1 MDLAQEIFE
10 GFPKHHLIAETTLC
24 PEFSRWGASTGYG
37 KQMIIKIAASA
48 LAQADFML
56 TLDADILCIRPFDPG
71 VLLVGGRAP
80 LQLVDRTLHRE
91 WWLASAELLQA
102 DTNMIEP
109 GMSVTPAIL
118 SKEIC
123 RGLIGEIQSSTDENW
138 VDFLLGCHEKRWTEY
153 TLYHLYAEKRQLLR
167 KYHTLPNEEGFRRIF
182 TEQDCIW
189 DKMRITSWDPSPSLC
204 DLSRGF
210 FLVLQSNNE
219 IPLDEY
225 QKMLATSLRSKGG
238 PQWLLDQ
245 AGEWSAAQPLGASQ
259 QEEKDMEYTDFIT
272 KYDSEYAGRLD
283 RRADGFRTIFGLLEA
298 RPQRN
303 YQILET
309 GCVRGVDNWIGD
321 GQSTVLFNSFLN
333 FYDGLLISVDLSP
346 DAIAVARRITSKKSH
361 FVCSDS
367 IRFLRDLNKLAGNGL
382 KLDLVYLNS
391 FDVDFDNA
399 EPSAFHHIEELL
411 SLGAASKGAILA
423 IDDNLLVNGTWVGK
437 GALVDKYLS
446 DIGIQAIYRGY
457 QFVWQ
462 I

>member
-1 MDLAQEIFE
+1 M
-10 GFPKHHLIAETTLC
+10 
-24 PEFSRWGASTGYG
+24 
-37 KQMIIKIAASA
+37 
-48 LAQADFML
+48 
-56 TLDADILCIRPFDPG
+56 
-71 VLLVGGRAP
+71 
-80 LQLVDRTLHRE
+80 
-91 WWLASAELLQA
+91 
-102 DTNMIEP
+102 
-109 GMSVTPAIL
+109 
-118 SKEIC
+118 
-123 RGLIGEIQSSTDENW
+123 
-138 VDFLLGCHEKRWTEY
+138 
-153 TLYHLYAEKRQLLR
+153 
-167 KYHTLPNEEGFRRIF
+167 
-182 TEQDCIW
+182 
-189 DKMRITSWDPSPSLC
+189 
-204 DLSRGF
+204 
-210 FLVLQSNNE
+210 
-219 IPLDEY
+219 
-225 QKMLATSLRSKGG
+225 
-238 PQWLLDQ
+238 
-245 AGEWSAAQPLGASQ
+245 
-259 QEEKDMEYTDFIT
+259 
-272 KYDSEYAGRLD
+272 
-283 RRADGFRTIFGLLEA
+283 LEA

-382 KLDLVYLNS
+382 KLDLVYLDS